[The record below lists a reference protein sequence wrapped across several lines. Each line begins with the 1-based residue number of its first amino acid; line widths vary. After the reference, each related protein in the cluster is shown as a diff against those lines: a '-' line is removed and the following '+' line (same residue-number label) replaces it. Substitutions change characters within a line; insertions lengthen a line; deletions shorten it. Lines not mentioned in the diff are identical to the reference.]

1 MGSPEALSQRIE
13 ECACLPR
20 GGIAF
25 PGEVATIYCNGRTVS
40 AVSMSALLT
49 EPNLLSCRDEAGK
62 VTLIDRRSI
71 RAVISQWLDSEV
83 H

>member
-1 MGSPEALSQRIE
+1 MSKSKNAPARHAEELLS
-13 ECACLPR
+13 
-20 GGIAF
+20 
-25 PGEVATIYCNGRTVS
+25 PGEVAMIYFDGRTVS
-40 AVSMSALLT
+40 IVSMTALPT

-71 RAVISQWLDSEV
+71 SAVIRQRLNGKI